1 MDVETD
7 LAITTGAG
15 GDGDASDCSSLVAM
29 HNSLTSSFS
38 ATGESMGKGSSTNST
53 ASAFVVDV
61 SSPSASDSVILSA
74 DVDRTMLLSPSSSKR
89 LKESIL
95 SDSLFRFRCGAVSD
109 ELRLKLVRAPLL
121 SRGRS
126 PLGTSALDSSK
137 GDEFL
142 SKTNKPGTFLGYSM

>member
-38 ATGESMGKGSSTNST
+38 ATGESMGKGSSTST
-53 ASAFVVDV
+53 SSAFVVDV
-61 SSPSASDSVILSA
+61 SSPSASDSVIPSA

-126 PLGTSALDSSK
+126 PLGTSALDSSR

-142 SKTNKPGTFLGYSM
+142 SKTNKPGTFLGYSI